1 MTKKSTGPGTVEVL
15 SSLPLIR
22 WMTKPK
28 AFVIGLAIGLIIA
41 VAVVAWSYSTGAAAA
56 SATAPSAAE
65 SLSPNTVF
73 SRVKAQDKLVCA
85 SQDYCIVDK
94 VKDSNKIPGTDIE
107 IPFTENSFWYRY
119 SGTLEA
125 SVELSTADFSQDG
138 DKLTITLDQPKITSN
153 TPDMERTGTLEE
165 NGNFLNPVHLNQVD
179 EWQRVCIE
187 RSEQEA
193 KEGGLFD
200 EARQNATDNLQRLF
214 NGAFGDEYQ
223 VSVEF
228 RDAAE

>member
-1 MTKKSTGPGTVEVL
+1 MKKSTGPGTVEVL

-28 AFVIGLAIGLIIA
+28 AFVIGLAIGLTIA
-41 VAVVAWSYSTGAAAA
+41 VAVVVWSYSAGAAAA
-56 SATAPSAAE
+56 SSAAE
-65 SLSPNTVF
+65 GLSPSTVF
-73 SRVKAQDKLVCA
+73 SRVKAQDRLVCA
-85 SQDYCIVDK
+85 SQDYSIVDK

-119 SGTLEA
+119 CGTLEA

-138 DKLTITLDQPKITSN
+138 NKLIITLDQPKITSN
-153 TPDMERTGTLEE
+153 TPDMERTGTLEQ
-165 NGNFLNPVHLNQVD
+165 NGNFLNPLHLNQVD
-179 EWQRVCIE
+179 EWQKVCVE